1 MTLPAKIIAQKNVL
15 DTKFPWL
22 NLVEVQFNDAE
33 DRVKRF
39 VRNYEDLYWL
49 SEKYWDTGCVAHW
62 KMNDNAADHV
72 IADSSGN
79 NLNGTSQVNTN
90 TMTVAGKINTALEF
104 DGAVDYGR
112 VADNALL
119 NFGTGDF
126 AASFW
131 MKTTTAGEMR
141 FLNKGISGQGW
152 EIYIMA
158 GKNCPGCFVGD
169 DAEVSSYGNFISY
182 TGNLRDG
189 SWHHIVLNFD
199 RDGNVTP
206 YIDNVAYTGF
216 SISLSSGSVSNLQDF
231 AIGIFDDWV
240 STKYTGY
247 LDDIRLYNRLLTLDE
262 IKLLYNTGNGTEKV
276 PALYESFNFSCSL
289 IQENSE
295 GELPKTTLTVSNV
308 TQFLQEFLEETEGLV
323 DSTILFTIIHAD
335 NLGEDYAEL
344 QTMFEVLASRITA
357 MDVIFDVGG
366 MSLLRQ
372 RYPLHRY
379 FADLCRHRFEN
390 ARCQYQRKTVVS
402 VTLSGTDP
410 VSIQVTA
417 HTFST
422 GDGIRLAGIAGITP
436 SLDGTYIITKIDANN
451 FTLNGTNSSNYA
463 GTYTNGGTAGYSVC
477 GRRLVDC
484 RQRTNSPHFGAFPG
498 LESGTVRIA

>member
-22 NLVEVQFNDAE
+22 NLIEVQFNDAE

-62 KMNDNAADHV
+62 KMNDNAADKV

-79 NLNGTSQVNTN
+79 ALNGVSIANTD

-104 DGAVDYGR
+104 DGSVDYGR
-112 VADNALL
+112 VTDDPLL

-126 AASFW
+126 AASWW
-131 MKTTTAGEMR
+131 MKTTTAGTMR
-141 FLNKGISGQGW
+141 LLNKRTGGQGW
-152 EIYIMA
+152 EIYIA
-158 GKNCPGCFVGD
+158 TGKNCPGCLIGD
-169 DAEVSSYGNFISY
+169 AGGYTFNDFTSY

-189 SWHHIVLNFD
+189 NWHYIVINFD
-199 RDGNVTP
+199 RDGKATP

-216 SISLSSGSVSNLQDF
+216 SISLRTGTVSNLQDL
-231 AIGIFDDWV
+231 AIGIYGDW
-240 STKYTGY
+240 SSDKFKGF
-247 LDDIRLYNRLLTLDE
+247 LDDIRLYNRLLTADE
-262 IKLLYNTGNGTEKV
+262 IKLLYNTGSGTEKV
-276 PALYESFNFSCSL
+276 PAKYESFNFSCSL

-295 GELPKTTLTVSNV
+295 GELSKTTLAVSNV

-323 DSTILFTIIHAD
+323 DSIILFTIIHAD
-335 NLGEDYAEL
+335 NLGEDYAEV
-344 QTMFEVLASRITA
+344 QTMFEVLASRVTA

-436 SLDGTYIITKIDANN
+436 SLDGIYIITKIDANN

-463 GTYTNGGTAGYSVC
+463 GTYTNGGAAGYSVC
-477 GRRLVDC
+477 GRRLFDC

>member
-22 NLVEVQFNDAE
+22 NLIELQFNDAE
-33 DRVKRF
+33 DRAKRF

-49 SEKYWDTGCVAHW
+49 SEKYWDSGCVAHW
-62 KMNDNAADHV
+62 KMNDNAADKIV
-72 IADSSGN
+72 EDSSDN
-79 NLNGTSQVNTN
+79 ALNGTSQRNTDLMHVTGKVNGGLDFLGTIADYAK
-90 TMTVAGKINTALEF
+90 VIN
-104 DGAVDYGR
+104 
-112 VADNALL
+112 NALL
-119 NFGTGDF
+119 NSEAISLACWVNQTTVTTGVYTELITRPPGGIWGTTERPWRLSI
-126 AASFW
+126 ASDQTIYSYVRGINGYCNVTWGVSTTLGEW
-131 MKTTTAGEMR
+131 MHLIMTYNSTDGMKCY
-141 FLNKGISGQGW
+141 LNGVLVKSGATKGIINVSDATDM
-152 EIYIMA
+152 YI
-158 GKNCPGCFVGD
+158 GYK
-169 DAEVSSYGNFISY
+169 
-182 TGNLRDG
+182 LDG
-189 SWHHIVLNFD
+189 
-199 RDGNVTP
+199 
-206 YIDNVAYTGF
+206 A
-216 SISLSSGSVSNLQDF
+216 
-231 AIGIFDDWV
+231 
-240 STKYTGY
+240 
-247 LDDIRLYNRLLTLDE
+247 LDDIRIYNRALTSDE
-262 IKLLYNTGNGTEKV
+262 IKLLYNAGNGTEKV
-276 PALYESFNFSCSL
+276 PVKYDSFNFSCSL

-295 GELPKTTLTVSNV
+295 GELPKTTLAVSNV

-344 QTMFEVLASRITA
+344 QTMFEVLASRVTA
-357 MDVIFDVGG
+357 MDVIFEVGG

-372 RYPLHRY
+372 RFPLHRY

-390 ARCQYQRKTVVS
+390 ARCQYSRKTVIG

-410 VSIQVTA
+410 VSVQVTA

-477 GRRLVDC
+477 GRRLFDC
-484 RQRTNSPHFGAFPG
+484 RQRTNSARFGAFPG
-498 LESGTVRIA
+498 IESGTVRIA